1 MSASQSATLPVVRC
15 NGSGRSHGLDPVA
28 LEEPLEM
35 RLRYRRDRWMVT
47 RNVAVTLRTPGNDRE
62 LAVGFLV
69 SEGFLRSPD
78 QIATVQSLGHDAI
91 EVSLRENVRVS
102 PKAFDRGFAVHS
114 SCGICGKRSLD
125 LLDFQLRI
133 QPVFDED
140 GVRIPESTLHALPER
155 LLRAQDTF
163 RSTGGLHA
171 AGLFNSH
178 GDLLALR
185 EDIGRH
191 NAVDKVLGAMWSGD
205 VKRGDILLVS
215 GRAGFELVQKAISH
229 RVPFLAAIGAPSSL
243 AVQVAKRFHLTL
255 VGFLRNDRFNIYSGE
270 NWISRDV

>member
-1 MSASQSATLPVVRC
+1 MFASQSAPLPVVRC
-15 NGSGRSHGLDPVA
+15 NGKGRSQGLDPVA
-28 LEEPLEM
+28 LEAPLKM
-35 RLRYRRDRWMVT
+35 RLRYRRGRWMVT
-47 RNVAVTLRTPGNDRE
+47 RNVAITLRTPGNDRE
-62 LAVGFLV
+62 LAMGFLV

-78 QIATVQSLGHDAI
+78 QIAKVQSLGHDEI

-102 PKAFDRGFAVHS
+102 RKAFDRGFAVNS

-125 LLDFQLRI
+125 LLDFQLRF

-140 GVRIPESTLHALPER
+140 GVRIPESTLHALPEQ

-191 NAVDKVLGAMWSGD
+191 NAVDKALGAMWSGD

-255 VGFLRNDRFNIYSGE
+255 VGFLRDNRFNIYSGE
-270 NWISRDV
+270 NRVFRDV